1 MAPMPLEGR
10 PKLRYEQVM
19 EMIERLIADG
29 GLQAGDMLPTNK
41 ELAKM
46 AGVSLISVRRALDE
60 LEHAGRVRR
69 HQGVGTFVAAE
80 RIFASPARAGRL
92 LATLT
97 GDAPVPTVDTQVL
110 GVSQGIPTADIARS
124 LSLSSG
130 ESVWQILR
138 VRVIGSR
145 PMISEQS
152 IIPVRL
158 APSLDEKALYA
169 GASLY
174 ELLAQRHGL
183 TDAFEEQYLDVTV
196 PTASDRKI
204 LKLSAR
210 DRVARIRGV
219 SFSHDGTPFD
229 CFQQVY
235 PADGFAFY
243 LSGRTDRHVLPV
255 SESGSWNVIPARRRA
270 HA

>member
-1 MAPMPLEGR
+1 MARTALEGR
-10 PKLRYEQVM
+10 PKLRYEQVT
-19 EMIERLIADG
+19 EMIERLISTD
-29 GLQAGDMLPTNK
+29 GLQAGDMLPSNK
-41 ELAKM
+41 DLAQM
-46 AGVSLISVRRALDE
+46 AGVSLISVRRALDD
-60 LEHAGRVRR
+60 LEHAGRIRR

-80 RIFASPARAGRL
+80 RIFTSPARAGGL

-97 GDAPVPTVDTQVL
+97 GDAPAPVVDTEVL
-110 GVSQGIPTADIARS
+110 DVSQGTPTADIVRS
-124 LSLSSG
+124 LSLAIG
-130 ESVWQILR
+130 ESVWQIQRL
-138 VRVIGSR
+138 RVIGSR

-158 APSLDEKALYA
+158 APKLDEALDA

-174 ELLAQRHGL
+174 ELLAQRYGL
-183 TDAFEEQYLDVTV
+183 TDTFEEQYLDITL
-196 PTASDRKI
+196 PTAADRK
-204 LKLSAR
+204 LLGLGAR

-255 SESGSWNVIPARRRA
+255 SEPGVWDVVPARRRS

>member
-1 MAPMPLEGR
+1 
-10 PKLRYEQVM
+10 
-19 EMIERLIADG
+19 
-29 GLQAGDMLPTNK
+29 MLPSNK
-41 ELAKM
+41 ELAQM
-46 AGVSLISVRRALDE
+46 AKVSLISVRRALDD

-80 RIFASPARAGRL
+80 RIFASPARAGGL

-97 GDAPVPTVDTQVL
+97 GDAPAPVVDTEVL
-110 GVSQGIPTADIARS
+110 DVSQGIPTTDIVRS
-124 LSLSSG
+124 LSLSPR
-130 ESVWQILR
+130 ESVWQIRR

-145 PMISEQS
+145 PMISELS
-152 IIPVRL
+152 VIPVRL
-158 APSLDEKALYA
+158 APALDAAALYA

-174 ELLAQRHGL
+174 DLLARRHGL
-183 TDAFEEQYLDVTV
+183 TDAFEEQYLDITV
-196 PTASDRKI
+196 PTAADRK
-204 LKLSAR
+204 LLRLTAR

-255 SESGSWNVIPARRRA
+255 SESGSWNVFPGRRKS